1 MKRQLVA
8 SLPGS
13 SLELIIANQNTT
25 FRWEED
31 GKEFYQDGQ
40 LYDVVKSVVKD
51 GNTILYCI
59 NDKEEEV
66 LLFRM
71 QKASKSEDDKRAL
84 QILKIQLTDNVVQVI
99 KTTANTN
106 LVPQQKYHSFIAAIT
121 VQSKEVYAPPPR
133 A

>member
-1 MKRQLVA
+1 MKRQMVA
-8 SLPGS
+8 SLPDS
-13 SLELIIANQNTT
+13 SLELIIANQNNT